1 MKDLRNYMI
10 TDPTIRY
17 ERIGELTGT
26 VFAQSKVLAEWNL
39 KVNQNFAQIKAK
51 QLYHAKVLDP
61 KNQPRAWQEYEQKR
75 FPHAQPLFLEANKWA
90 IVYCDRD
97 FNSANQLYETM
108 DKASGAFG
116 IKV

>member
-26 VFAQSKVLAEWNL
+26 VFAQAKVLAEWNL

-61 KNQPRAWQEYEQKR
+61 KN
-75 FPHAQPLFLEANKWA
+75 
-90 IVYCDRD
+90 
-97 FNSANQLYETM
+97 
-108 DKASGAFG
+108 
-116 IKV
+116 